1 MRKVIGITGGIASGK
16 STVCQYL
23 EALGYPVI
31 DSDAISRRL
40 SQKGNSIYTAI
51 LKTFGEEYFLADGEL
66 DRKKLGALIFEDSE
80 ARELLNSV
88 THPLIVEEIKN
99 LLEKIKENI
108 IFLDIPLLFEA
119 KLWHLCDTILCVYT
133 DLDTQ
138 LHRLIERDN
147 ITRELALKKIASQM
161 SLEIKKDQSDYVID
175 SSGSILSTRKQ
186 IDELLEQIQG
196 GKQNG

>member
-16 STVCQYL
+16 STICQYL
-23 EALGYPVI
+23 EELGYPVI

-40 SQKGNSIYTAI
+40 SQKGNAIHSAI
-51 LKTFGEEYFLADGEL
+51 LKAFGEEYFLEDGEL
-66 DRKKLGALIFEDSE
+66 DRKKLGALIFEDSQS
-80 ARELLNSV
+80 RELLNSV

-99 LLEKIKENI
+99 LLQKTKENI

-138 LHRLIERDN
+138 LNRLMERDK

-161 SLEIKKDQSDYVID
+161 SLEIKRDQSDYVID
-175 SSGSILSTRKQ
+175 SSGPILSTRTQMDELIKQ
-186 IDELLEQIQG
+186 IKGEL
-196 GKQNG
+196 QNG

>member
-16 STVCQYL
+16 STICQYL
-23 EALGYPVI
+23 EELGYPVI

-40 SQKGNSIYTAI
+40 SLKGNSIYDAI
-51 LKTFGEEYFLADGEL
+51 YHTFGMEYFLADGEL
-66 DRKKLGALIFEDSE
+66 DRKKLGNLIFEDSK
-80 ARELLNSV
+80 ARDLLNSV

-99 LLEKIKENI
+99 LLQKTKGNI

-138 LHRLIERDN
+138 LIRLMERDK
-147 ITRELALKKIASQM
+147 ITRELAFKKIASQM
-161 SLEIKKDQSDYVID
+161 SLEIKRDQSDYVID
-175 SSGSILSTRKQ
+175 STGSISSTRKQ
-186 IDELLEQIQG
+186 MDELLKQIKG
-196 GKQNG
+196 EIQNG